1 MICKFISHFAADPY
15 FNMAFDEWMFDKV
28 IATPDLF
35 ILRLYSWSPGA
46 ITFGLNQ
53 QLEKAFNH
61 EKTGETPVIRRV
73 TGGRA
78 IFHDE
83 SELTYGLAIGSEVLE
98 SHNIG
103 KSISDSS
110 LLISSLLVDALK
122 SFGIVSSVVR
132 QSIGEDK
139 SKDFF
144 HTAPCFESVAKYEI
158 MTDHQKII
166 ASAQRRAAG
175 SVLQHGSIK
184 INGFKS
190 HPALLLKDTNIL
202 NNNKIDKVLYSQ
214 FERFAE
220 LLTGSFESY
229 FTTQFALL
237 ELSECEKTAIETKIK
252 FVRNNCLKKRNTI
265 KQN

>member
-1 MICKFISHFAADPY
+1 MTFRFISHFAADPY

-28 IATPDLF
+28 ISTPDMF

-53 QLEKAFNH
+53 RIEKAYNH
-61 EKTGETPVIRRV
+61 KQVGETPVIRRA

-83 SELTYGLAIGSEVLE
+83 SELTYGLAIGAEVLE
-98 SHNIG
+98 SQKIG
-103 KSISDSS
+103 KSISESS
-110 LLISSLLVDALK
+110 LLISTLLVDTLK
-122 SFGIVSSVVR
+122 KFGIESAVTR
-132 QSIGEDK
+132 QSIDEEK

-144 HTAPCFESVAKYEI
+144 HSAPCFESVAKYEI
-158 MTDHQKII
+158 MTNQHKII

-190 HPALLLKDTNIL
+190 HPALLLKDTNVLID
-202 NNNKIDKVLYSQ
+202 NKIEKVQSPQ
-214 FERFAE
+214 FQRFAK
-220 LLTGSFESY
+220 LLKGSFENY
-229 FTTQFALL
+229 FSSPLELL
-237 ELSECEKTAIETKIK
+237 ELSESEKTAINNKLIY
-252 FVRNNCLKKRNTI
+252 VRNNCLEKRDSI